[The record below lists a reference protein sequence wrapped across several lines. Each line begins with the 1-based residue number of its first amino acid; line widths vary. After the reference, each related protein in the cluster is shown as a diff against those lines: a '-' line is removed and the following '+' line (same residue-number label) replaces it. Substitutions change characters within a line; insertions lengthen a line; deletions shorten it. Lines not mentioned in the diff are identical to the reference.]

1 MRGAY
6 LEPRK
11 TVERSLEDQVRQRDR
26 GLEWIADRIGQQAAA
41 GEPTARL
48 QFAGAKWVHENQH
61 AQFLA
66 LRPER
71 VEFWVRQFLAG
82 NAAGNADAAKPEFLD
97 RVLDLLRSEVGKLQR
112 RRREADETIGMT
124 GTELDQRLVLHFDQ
138 LFSRVALGAVP
149 ERVDA
154 QRLDIDA
161 RLVHVREAVPDIR
174 PKQRGCF
181 ERVIDQLRGV
191 GNDAVR
197 VHIDGLDPLTGD
209 DDLPASMRMGVDA
222 AIRTGAGS
230 GGNLA
235 VDKGDAGGAA
245 GGRIGADRHLFFLPL
260 SRPRIRR
267 KPTMARSLC
276 RRRTCSSTMVRG
288 RGSPAGIRPIDARV
302 GIGLAV
308 RKGISRP
315 DISSPEADT
324 ARGRSERTEG

>member
-48 QFAGAKWVHENQH
+48 QFAGAKWVHESQH

-82 NAAGNADAAKPEFLD
+82 NTAGNADAAKPEFLD
-97 RVLDLLRSEVGKLQR
+97 RVLDLLRSEIGKLQR
-112 RRREADETIGMT
+112 RRPEADETIGMT

-138 LFSRVALGAVP
+138 LFDRVALGAVP
-149 ERVDA
+149 EWVDA

-209 DDLPASMRMGVDA
+209 SDLPTSMRVRVDA
-222 AIRTGAGS
+222 TTRTRAGH
-230 GGNLA
+230 GENLA

-245 GGRIGADRHLFFLPL
+245 GWRIGADRHFHFLSL

-267 KPTMARSLC
+267 EPT
-276 RRRTCSSTMVRG
+276 
-288 RGSPAGIRPIDARV
+288 I
-302 GIGLAV
+302 LAV
-308 RKGISRP
+308 LQRAIPGASAGT
-315 DISSPEADT
+315 S
-324 ARGRSERTEG
+324 

>member
-26 GLEWIADRIGQQAAA
+26 GLERIADRIGQQAAA
-41 GEPTARL
+41 GEPAARL
-48 QFAGAKWVHENQH
+48 QFAGAKWVQEDQH

-66 LRPER
+66 LGPER
-71 VEFWVRQFLAG
+71 VESWVCQFL
-82 NAAGNADAAKPEFLD
+82 AGNADAAKPEFLD
-97 RVLDLLRSEVGKLQR
+97 RVFDLLRSEVRKLQR
-112 RRREADETIGMT
+112 RRRKADETIGMA

-138 LFSRVALGAVP
+138 LFGRVALGAVP

-161 RLVHVREAVPDIR
+161 RLVHLREAVPDIR

-181 ERVIDQLRGV
+181 ERGIDQLRGV

-209 DDLPASMRMGVDA
+209 DDLPAWMRVGLDA
-222 AIRTGAGS
+222 PARTGVGS

-235 VDKGDAGGAA
+235 ADKGDAGGSA
-245 GGRIGADRHLFFLPL
+245 GRRIGDDRHSYFLPL
-260 SRPRIRR
+260 SRRR
-267 KPTMARSLC
+267 NSL
-276 RRRTCSSTMVRG
+276 
-288 RGSPAGIRPIDARV
+288 
-302 GIGLAV
+302 
-308 RKGISRP
+308 
-315 DISSPEADT
+315 
-324 ARGRSERTEG
+324 

>member
-6 LEPRK
+6 LEPGK
-11 TVERSLEDQVRQRDR
+11 AVERSLEDQVRQRDR
-26 GLEWIADRIGQQAAA
+26 GLEWIADSIGQEAAA

-48 QFAGAKWVHENQH
+48 QFAGAKWVQKNQH
-61 AQFLA
+61 AQLLA
-66 LRPER
+66 LSPER
-71 VEFWVRQFLAG
+71 VELWVRQFLAG
-82 NAAGNADAAKPEFLD
+82 NAAGNADPAKPEFLD
-97 RVLDLLRSEVGKLQR
+97 RVLDLLRSEVRKLQR

-124 GTELDQRLVLHFDQ
+124 GTELDQRLVLHLDQ
-138 LFSRVALGAVP
+138 LFGHVALGAVP

-161 RLVHVREAVPDIR
+161 RLVHLREAVPDIR

-181 ERVIDQLRGV
+181 ERMIDQLRGV

-209 DDLPASMRMGVDA
+209 DDLPASMRVGVDA
-222 AIRTGAGS
+222 PARTGAGS

-245 GGRIGADRHLFFLPL
+245 GRPIGADRPFHFFPL

-276 RRRTCSSTMVRG
+276 RAAELVPQRWC
-288 RGSPAGIRPIDARV
+288 AG
-302 GIGLAV
+302 AV
-308 RKGISRP
+308 RRRHSADRCYA
-315 DISSPEADT
+315 SASASPC
-324 ARGRSERTEG
+324 ARAFP

>member
-11 TVERSLEDQVRQRDR
+11 SVERSLEDQVRQRDR
-26 GLEWIADRIGQQAAA
+26 GFEWIADRIGQQAAA
-41 GEPTARL
+41 GEPAARL
-48 QFAGAKWVHENQH
+48 QFAGAKWVHEHQH

-112 RRREADETIGMT
+112 RRREADETIGTT
-124 GTELDQRLVLHFDQ
+124 GTELDQRLVLHLDQ
-138 LFSRVALGAVP
+138 LFGHVALGAVP

-209 DDLPASMRMGVDA
+209 DDLRASMRVGADA
-222 AIRTGAGS
+222 PARTGAGS
-230 GGNLA
+230 RGNLA

-245 GGRIGADRHLFFLPL
+245 GWRIGADRHLYFLPL
-260 SRPRIRR
+260 GRPRIRR

-276 RRRTCSSTMVRG
+276 RAAELVPQRWC
-288 RGSPAGIRPIDARV
+288 AGFRPVDARV

-308 RKGISRP
+308 RKGISGP
-315 DISSPEADT
+315 DISSPEPLM
-324 ARGRSERTEG
+324 RTLLA

>member
-48 QFAGAKWVHENQH
+48 QFAGAKWVQENQH

-66 LRPER
+66 FGPER
-71 VEFWVRQFLAG
+71 VELRVRQFLAG

-97 RVLDLLRSEVGKLQR
+97 RVLDLLRSEVRKLQR
-112 RRREADETIGMT
+112 RRREADETVGMT
-124 GTELDQRLVLHFDQ
+124 GTERGQRLVLHFDQ
-138 LFSRVALGAVP
+138 LFGRVALGAVP

-154 QRLDIDA
+154 QPLDIEA
-161 RLVHVREAVPDIR
+161 RLVHVSEAIPAIR
-174 PKQRGCF
+174 PKQRRCF

-197 VHIDGLDPLTGD
+197 VHMDGFDQLTGD
-209 DDLPASMRMGVDA
+209 DDLPASMRVGLDA
-222 AIRTGAGS
+222 PARTGAGS

-235 VDKGDAGGAA
+235 VDKGDGGAT
-245 GGRIGADRHLFFLPL
+245 GWRIGA
-260 SRPRIRR
+260 
-267 KPTMARSLC
+267 
-276 RRRTCSSTMVRG
+276 
-288 RGSPAGIRPIDARV
+288 
-302 GIGLAV
+302 
-308 RKGISRP
+308 
-315 DISSPEADT
+315 
-324 ARGRSERTEG
+324 

>member
-1 MRGAY
+1 M
-6 LEPRK
+6 K
-11 TVERSLEDQVRQRDR
+11 TS
-26 GLEWIADRIGQQAAA
+26 
-41 GEPTARL
+41 T
-48 QFAGAKWVHENQH
+48 

-66 LRPER
+66 LGPER
-71 VEFWVRQFLAG
+71 VEFRVRQFLAG

-97 RVLDLLRSEVGKLQR
+97 RVLDLLRSEVRKLQR

-138 LFSRVALGAVP
+138 LFGRVALGAVP

-209 DDLPASMRMGVDA
+209 DDLPASMRVGVDA
-222 AIRTGAGS
+222 PARTGAGS

-245 GGRIGADRHLFFLPL
+245 GWRIGADRHLYFLPL

-276 RRRTCSSTMVRG
+276 RAAELVPQRWC
-288 RGSPAGIRPIDARV
+288 AG
-302 GIGLAV
+302 AV
-308 RKGISRP
+308 RAAASADRCARRHRP
-315 DISSPEADT
+315 RRAQGHFQ
-324 ARGRSERTEG
+324 AGHLQL

>member
-1 MRGAY
+1 MRSAY

-48 QFAGAKWVHENQH
+48 QFAGAKWVHEDQH

-66 LRPER
+66 LSPER

-97 RVLDLLRSEVGKLQR
+97 RVLDLLRSEVRKLQR
-112 RRREADETIGMT
+112 RRREADETIRMT
-124 GTELDQRLVLHFDQ
+124 GTELGQRLVLHFDQ
-138 LFSRVALGAVP
+138 LFGRVALGAVP

-161 RLVHVREAVPDIR
+161 RLVHVREAIPDIR

-209 DDLPASMRMGVDA
+209 DDLPASMSVGVDA
-222 AIRTGAGS
+222 PARTRTGS

-235 VDKGDAGGAA
+235 VDKGDGGAT
-245 GGRIGADRHLFFLPL
+245 GWRIGADRHLCFLRL
-260 SRPRIRR
+260 GRPRIRR
-267 KPTMARSLC
+267 NPTMARSLC
-276 RRRTCSSTMVRG
+276 RAAELVPQRWCAGAVRRRHS
-288 RGSPAGIRPIDARV
+288 AIDARV

-308 RKGISRP
+308 RKGISQP
-315 DISSPEADT
+315 
-324 ARGRSERTEG
+324 